1 MVIDRSP
8 NIACRYTKLYANT
21 LRRRIQVAAAMARHA
36 CTNPPTLSQL
46 FTETL
51 LGKVAAVVYDFNVA
65 LPRANTLPSPRSVKW
80 NTRKI
85 SYISFERGGFVL
97 SNNDLE
103 QLIFQ
108 YLLSS
113 RFFFFIYIYI
123 YFFFLGRKVIR
134 ISNFR
139 RGNFTNLIFS
149 EKHSQHI
156 LTRDKRKFQ

>member
-21 LRRRIQVAAAMARHA
+21 LHRRIQVAAAMARHA

-46 FTETL
+46 FTEML
-51 LGKVAAVVYDFNVA
+51 RGKVAAVVYDFNVA

-139 RGNFTNLIFS
+139 RGNFTNLIFF